1 MVPLQLVA
9 EEEAAAVVVPS
20 AALEL
25 LVEMAEEVKQMHRQT
40 TPPFVVRKRPF
51 HRFQRA
57 MCHTF

>member
-25 LVEMAEEVKQMHRQT
+25 LVEMAEEV
-40 TPPFVVRKRPF
+40 
-51 HRFQRA
+51 
-57 MCHTF
+57 